1 MADALPFV
9 QADVLAQTPHGF
21 FGRFAGGQGDDQ
33 GMSRYRRAVVES
45 LVPGATLVMLRQ
57 THSAICVCVAE
68 PWRHEDRP
76 EGDALATN
84 RRGVVLGLVT
94 ADCAPVL
101 LADHKA
107 RVIGAAHAGWRG
119 ALGGVLENTLE
130 KMEELGAARARIVA
144 AIGPGIAQA
153 SYEVDDA
160 FRSGFP
166 ADAARF
172 FTAGRTGRFQFDLPG
187 YVANRLQ
194 YSGVGRVADL
204 ALDTYAQ
211 PALFHSYRRARQ
223 LGEAS
228 DGRQISAIALPPR
241 A

>member
-1 MADALPFV
+1 MADALPCV
-9 QADVLAQTPHGF
+9 QTDVLAQTPHGF
-21 FGRFAGGQGDDQ
+21 FGRFAGEQGAND
-33 GMSRYRRAVVES
+33 GMPRYRRAVVEK
-45 LVPGATLVMLRQ
+45 LMPGAALVMLRQ

-76 EGDALATN
+76 EGDALVT
-84 RRGVVLGLVT
+84 RGRGVVLGLVT

-101 LADHKA
+101 LTDRQAG
-107 RVIGAAHAGWRG
+107 VIGAAHAGWRG
-119 ALGGVLENTLE
+119 ALGGVLENTVE
-130 KMEELGAARARIVA
+130 KMEELGAARGRIVA
-144 AIGPGIAQA
+144 AIGPAIAQA
-153 SYEVDDA
+153 SYEVDEA

-172 FTAGRTGRFQFDLPG
+172 FTVGRPGHFQFDLAG

-194 YSGVGRVADL
+194 CAGVGGVANL

-223 LGEAS
+223 QGGAT
-228 DGRQISAIALPPR
+228 DGRQISAIALPAR